1 MSEAWEARESGS
13 KGDLAIYQVGDPASS
28 GRIATIPY
36 REGWKARQIAR
47 AARIAAVPVMETAI
61 NAAIIA
67 MTLGGFGMHHPIVMQ
82 LINARKSAR
91 GEA

>member
-36 REGWKARQIAR
+36 REGWKARQIER
-47 AARIAAVPVMETAI
+47 AARI
-61 NAAIIA
+61 
-67 MTLGGFGMHHPIVMQ
+67 
-82 LINARKSAR
+82 
-91 GEA
+91 